1 MVDLPPD
8 CAILGSEDEESC
20 VDNWIVN
27 PQGLT
32 AERMIQSL
40 AGMCN
45 GASTW
50 DGAGFSKMDTN
61 FGHSLAMRAKG
72 DRAWTEKQA
81 QAALKLINKYR
92 RQIGGDAFIKE
103 WLRQPTFAQQP
114 LGTPAPLAGKAA
126 HADRKLVSEDQVA
139 VFTFS
144 FDRELVN
151 AIKGIRGEHKGNKFW
166 ASWDADRK
174 CWTVPVNESSI
185 VLIMNVALAWEFDI
199 EERFVVFHGRVLNKL
214 AGVSE
219 AAESSKVAEVLGQPM
234 GVDIQAGK
242 LVIAHA
248 DPQVLAQFDA
258 ALRNL

>member
-1 MVDLPPD
+1 M
-8 CAILGSEDEESC
+8 
-20 VDNWIVN
+20 DNWIVN

-32 AERMIQSL
+32 AERMIMQL
-40 AGMCN
+40 AGVCN

-50 DGAGFSKMDTN
+50 DGAGFSKMDTS
-61 FGHSLAMRAKG
+61 FGHSLAERAQRG
-72 DRAWTEKQA
+72 QAWTEKQA

-92 RQIGGDAFIKE
+92 KQLGGDTTIQQ

-126 HADRKLVSEDQVA
+126 HADRKLRSEDQTA

-144 FDRELVN
+144 YDRKLVN
-151 AIKGIRGEHKGNKFW
+151 ALKGIRGEHKGKKFW
-166 ASWDADRK
+166 ASWDAARK

-199 EERFVVFHGRVLNKL
+199 EQRFVVFHRRVLDKL
-214 AGVSE
+214 VGVSE
-219 AAESSKVAEVLGQPM
+219 AAESSKVAEVMGQPM

-248 DPQVLAQFDA
+248 DPQVLAQFEA